1 MTVRTIDD
9 IFRDFVIDGV
19 PASGPFNPYKPDI
32 RDTLKA
38 LTEGAE
44 SFPDNRVIRLNN
56 ADEGAANNIVVTAS
70 VAVPVAAY
78 QVLYILN
85 VTQENTGP
93 VTVSGAMNRLLVTNT
108 SRAIEPGYLQPGMA
122 LLCVDT
128 GSELRLLSY
137 GDAEA
142 ILAAAEAAADRAE
155 DAAAAAEG
163 AVGGLLSNF
172 GSRLEVELTNIPILV
187 TYLRTAGYYAAGD
200 GGGALYKRV
209 VSEPSHAGKIQS
221 ADGAWWELSTE
232 YVTPNMFG
240 ARCNGIND
248 DVPAINAAWAY
259 ATSLGLIG
267 APLRLVANKVYYIG
281 SAIQIGPT
289 ATKQC
294 VLEGSNAQ
302 LKTLPGFSGYV
313 FDSNNAA
320 AVFTFRVIIKNLTID
335 GEYQSGIINGVR
347 LKNVNQFV
355 MQDVMIQSC
364 NIAFDLD
371 SSYKVS
377 LTRVTLRYTR
387 QHAVLLRTS
396 SMQLILDDFRCYG
409 MNHGAGIAAA
419 AAIRNAALN
428 NNISLIGCD
437 FEGGKGAFFYTNAV
451 VNQLSITGSYIEG
464 FDQNPV
470 YFDAAVYAFTFDGN
484 WLGYNNGRQ
493 EWSNIKSGRISGNI
507 FAKQAFFVGAG
518 NVDAF
523 AGNNAFIDQTSI
535 DQNEREFHFRVT
547 SAAIA
552 SGATSLDLPG
562 YKRDTS
568 GEVKLSGRISRTNSG
583 DLFTLPVG
591 YRPWVPVTF
600 LTVVEGT
607 FNRARIDITT
617 AGVVSVTYET
627 TAGAIRLDGL
637 GFLS

>member
-1 MTVRTIDD
+1 MTFRTIDE
-9 IFRDFVIDGV
+9 IFRDFVTDGV
-19 PASGPFNPYKPDI
+19 PASGPFNPHKPDI

-38 LTEGAE
+38 LTEGSE
-44 SFPDNRVIRLNN
+44 NFPDNRVIRLNN
-56 ADEGAANNIVVTAS
+56 ADEGTANNIVVTAS
-70 VAVPVAAY
+70 VAIPAAAY

-93 VTVSGAMNRLLVTNT
+93 VTVSGAINRALVTNINQPVP
-108 SRAIEPGYLQPGMA
+108 AGYLTPGMA
-122 LLCVDT
+122 LLCIDT
-128 GSELRLLSY
+128 GSELRMLSY
-137 GDAEA
+137 GDVEQVVEALAVRAE
-142 ILAAAEAAADRAE
+142 AAAEAAE
-155 DAAAAAEG
+155 AAAGNNWSSFDTVSSVQSA
-163 AVGGLLSNF
+163 
-172 GSRLEVELTNIPILV
+172 NIPTPV
-187 TYLRTAGYYAAGD
+187 NYLRTAGYYSAGD
-200 GGGALYKRV
+200 GGEALYKRV
-209 VSEPSHAGKIQS
+209 VSEPTHAGKIQS
-221 ADGAWWELSTE
+221 ADGSWWELSTE

-240 ARCNGIND
+240 AWCNGIND

-281 SAIQIGPT
+281 SAIQLGPT

-313 FDSNNAA
+313 FDSNNSG

-335 GEYQSGIINGVR
+335 GEYQSNVINGVR

-355 MQDVMIQSC
+355 MQDVLIQSC

-396 SMQLILDDFRCYG
+396 SMQLILNDFRCYG
-409 MNHGAGIAAA
+409 MNHGTGMIAA
-419 AAIRNAALN
+419 AAIRNVAIN
-428 NNISLIGCD
+428 NNIILTGCD
-437 FEGGKGAFFYTNAV
+437 FEGGKGSFFYTNAAL
-451 VNQLSITGSYIEG
+451 NQLSITGSYIEG

-470 YFDAAVYAFTFDGN
+470 YFDAAVNAFTFEGN

-493 EWSNIKSGRISGNI
+493 EWANIKFGRISGNV
-507 FAKQAFFVGAG
+507 FAKQAFFVGVG
-518 NVDAF
+518 NADVF
-523 AGNNAFIDQTSI
+523 EGNNVFIDQTTI
-535 DQNEREFHFRVT
+535 DPAEQKFAFRVI
-547 SAAIA
+547 SATMA
-552 SGATSLDLPG
+552 SGATALDTPG
-562 YKRDTS
+562 YKRSPT
-568 GEVKLSGRISRTNSG
+568 GEVKLSGRISRAASG
-583 DLFTLPVG
+583 DLLTLPDG
-591 YRPWVPVTF
+591 YRPKVATTF